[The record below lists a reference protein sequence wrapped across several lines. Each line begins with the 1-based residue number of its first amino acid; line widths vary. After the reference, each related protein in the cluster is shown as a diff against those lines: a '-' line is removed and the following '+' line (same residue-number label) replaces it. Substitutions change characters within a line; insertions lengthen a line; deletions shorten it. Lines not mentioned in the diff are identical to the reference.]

1 MSITTPTGVDL
12 ETPDAVDAVDAAR
25 IIVELYNSVT

>member
-12 ETPDAVDAVDAAR
+12 ETPDAVDAAR